1 MPFAV
6 IAMLGD
12 MEVHGNGSGCVFCA
26 ATMAFVS
33 RAYEPDA

>member
-1 MPFAV
+1 MPSAV

-12 MEVHGNGSGCVFCA
+12 MEVSGNGSGSVFCA
-26 ATMAFVS
+26 ATVAFVS